1 MAVTP
6 LRSGVQSANISYLNA
21 NNTNMTF
28 LPCTLAFADLDSTEI
43 ITEKVQVGKDQEKA
57 QSEKR

>member
-6 LRSGVQSANISYLNA
+6 LRPGVQSANISHLNA

-28 LPCTLAFADLDSTEI
+28 LPCTLVFADLYSTET
-43 ITEKVQVGKDQEKA
+43 ITENLIGL
-57 QSEKR
+57 